1 MSFLRHG
8 EIYRPISSES
18 KPGQPYLD
26 RPGPHRYDEF
36 PAGYSL
42 AGCAPA
48 EPASASPAEAHREA
62 GRSGGTIE
70 KQRTVGSVLTAC
82 LTQRDNP
89 ISHLETPH
97 ASLLFQA
104 ICERY
109 EKQQAIVLT
118 SNKAFADWGQ
128 VFAGDAIM
136 ASAALD
142 RLLHR
147 STVINIRRESYRL
160 KEKRHAKAAE

>member
-1 MSFLRHG
+1 MPFT
-8 EIYRPISSES
+8 YRSR
-18 KPGQPYLD
+18 YL
-26 RPGPHRYDEF
+26 
-36 PAGYSL
+36 
-42 AGCAPA
+42 
-48 EPASASPAEAHREA
+48 
-62 GRSGGTIE
+62 T
-70 KQRTVGSVLTAC
+70 
-82 LTQRDNP
+82 
-89 ISHLETPH
+89 LETPH

-147 STVINIRRESYRL
+147 STVINIRGQSYRL
-160 KEKRHAKAAE
+160 KEKRQAKAVKSPPELAAQTA

>member
-1 MSFLRHG
+1 M
-8 EIYRPISSES
+8 
-18 KPGQPYLD
+18 
-26 RPGPHRYDEF
+26 
-36 PAGYSL
+36 
-42 AGCAPA
+42 
-48 EPASASPAEAHREA
+48 
-62 GRSGGTIE
+62 
-70 KQRTVGSVLTAC
+70 
-82 LTQRDNP
+82 
-89 ISHLETPH
+89 
-97 ASLLFQA
+97 LFQA

-147 STVINIRRESYRL
+147 STVINIRGESYRL
-160 KEKRHAKAAE
+160 KEKRQARGALPHAETVVQAAQ